1 MADTDKRTYSDPSYG
16 GHRIITFGGI
26 SGATQTLATNGVY
39 ACHQFMFPA
48 RVLGATLKHGGNG
61 IDSGMTGGSCT
72 EFQVLKSTDSGT
84 GVEADPICTF
94 DPLMDTGTHL
104 MEDAALSLE
113 AGTVTE
119 TNFDAGDFVILSV
132 KGDWDDPMNF
142 SLELEVIEKFQN
154 ADN

>member
-1 MADTDKRTYSDPSYG
+1 
-16 GHRIITFGGI
+16 
-26 SGATQTLATNGVY
+26 
-39 ACHQFMFPA
+39 MFPA
-48 RVLGATLKHGGNG
+48 RVLGATLKDGGNG

-72 EFQVLKSTDSGT
+72 EFQVLRSTDSGT
-84 GVEADPICTF
+84 GVEDAAICTF

-142 SLELEVIEKFQN
+142 SLELEVIEKFSN
-154 ADN
+154 TDN